1 MANKYTNK
9 SHINIQLK
17 FKKLKKCQINIQ
29 LIVKSIY
36 N

>member
-17 FKKLKKCQINIQ
+17 FKKLKKMSN
-29 LIVKSIY
+29 KYTTHS
-36 N
+36 